1 MIHAFP
7 GMGADQRMFPA
18 PWRQLPNLVIHDWK
32 RYSGEPT
39 IPQLAAT
46 VVRTCGIKDGDILIG
61 SSLGGMVAGE
71 ITKLRAIPEL
81 YLVGSAV
88 GKQELHG
95 LLTVMLPIAQ
105 VAPLDWLRY
114 SAGQLP
120 HDLMQM
126 FADADTVFIRS
137 MCTAICRWEGVG
149 KTKTKIWRVHGSRD
163 LLILPPPRVDLL
175 LEGGHLIA
183 MTHAEEC
190 VSFIRDRI
198 VPQSA

>member
-18 PWRQLPNLVIHDWK
+18 PWRQLPDLVIHDWQP
-32 RYSGEPT
+32 YSGELS

-46 VVRTCGIKDGDILIG
+46 IVRTRGIRDGDILIG

-71 ITKLRAIPEL
+71 ITKLLAIPEL

-95 LLTVMLPIAQ
+95 LLTVMLPLAQ
-105 VAPLDWLRY
+105 VAPIDWLRF

-126 FADADTVFIRS
+126 FADADTAFIRS
-137 MCTAICRWEGVG
+137 MCKAITHWDGLRATQTE
-149 KTKTKIWRVHGSRD
+149 IWRLHGSRD

-198 VPQSA
+198 SRRSS